1 MSTIYSNGNVKTKLK
16 EPTTYN
22 ENVSCEFRITEP
34 CLPNIRLIDVGAK
47 SGVNGEYNKLLGAYG
62 IIKSIFL
69 YQGQN
74 KLDGCPNVQHFL
86 AFKQYNKSNS
96 VNRNIKRLLVRNQ
109 MGFKLDQVG
118 ALTDA
123 PLIVNQSGTTD
134 ALTALAHI
142 HLNQYLPLLDQL
154 TVLDPAVFQNLR
166 LVIEFN
172 TDSQA
177 FGDKPPASFD
187 TRRPRLIMDCL
198 QPGSYNPNPSNIQW
212 NAIEQDRFVIPAN
225 AKNAAQDS
233 VPTTAK
239 LNGFNSKM
247 VSRILVC
254 KTYQN
259 KALNATGG
267 NAIGFGPYASFAQ
280 GAEKIQVVCNGVQLL
295 PRNGVD
301 GPNKMLS
308 MLHDTWGECNT
319 MPGGNTLGIV
329 GSTAKLNAELRTY
342 QGQQSYFGMFLNQ
355 RVKDLQFNYSR
366 QAFIDT
372 GTATP
377 TNEALDCLVYAEISK
392 SLLIQ
397 GNQVNILYN

>member
-34 CLPNIRLIDVGAK
+34 CLPNIRLIDIGAK

-74 KLDGCPNVQHFL
+74 KLDGCPNVQHFM

-109 MGFKLDQVG
+109 MGFKLDQTDV
-118 ALTDA
+118 LTDL

-134 ALTALAHI
+134 ALTALSHI

-177 FGDKPPASFD
+177 FGDKPPASFNS
-187 TRRPRLIMDCL
+187 RRPRLIMDCL
-198 QPGSYNPNPSNIQW
+198 QEGSFNPNPSSVQW
-212 NAIEQDRFVIPAN
+212 NAIEQDRFVIPAL
-225 AKNAAQDS
+225 AKNAASTDS
-233 VPTTAK
+233 LTSVK

-247 VSRILVC
+247 VSRILMC

-259 KALNATGG
+259 KTLNATGG
-267 NAIGFGPYASFAQ
+267 NCIGFGPYASFAQ
-280 GAEKIQVVCNGVQLL
+280 SNEKIQVVVNGVQQL

-308 MLHDTWGECNT
+308 MLHDTWGECDT
-319 MPGGNTLGIV
+319 MPGGNTLGIA
-329 GSTAKLNAELRTY
+329 TPAKLNTQLQSY

-366 QAFIDT
+366 NGFIDT

-377 TNEALDCLVYAEISK
+377 TNEAMDCLVYAEISK
-392 SLLIQ
+392 TLLIQ
-397 GNQVNILYN
+397 GQTINTLYN